1 MSLARSASL
10 ASSIVLTSCTTVPLS
25 RPQELPD
32 MVHHVQCE
40 LQQAYGELR
49 ADHPWLDKWAAGF
62 TLTMKADVGGA
73 ASPEVSLLGP
83 FGVGAYV
90 LAVGG
95 GVSYEGIR
103 TGTSKYYLR
112 FDHLHEVQCAAPN
125 QQQIKGALGIKE
137 WIESVLPPDDKSTY
151 RIPDTIGH
159 SQQFILTLSGHV
171 NPSYTLIRSRGQLG
185 LGASRI
191 DTNIIDIAMTN
202 APVPK
207 PQEVVI
213 VGTRPAPP
221 PGRTRLA
228 PETPGT
234 MQSFT
239 FRNSQPASP
248 LVQRQRLPSG
258 RTIEVVK
265 NKGSEIPDDARAR
278 LDNQLQELQ
287 LRNIFGR

>member
-1 MSLARSASL
+1 MSSARWASL
-10 ASSIVLTSCTTVPLS
+10 ASAIVLTSCTTVPLS

-49 ADHPWLDKWAAGF
+49 KDHPWLDKWAAGF
-62 TLTMKADVGGA
+62 TLTMKADVAGA

-90 LAVGG
+90 LAAGG
-95 GVSYEGIR
+95 GISYEGIR
-103 TGTSKYYLR
+103 TGTSKYFLR
-112 FDHLHEVQCAAPN
+112 LDHLHEVDCAVPN
-125 QQQIKGALGIKE
+125 QQQIKGDLGIKE
-137 WIESVLPPDDKSTY
+137 WMASVLPPDDKSTY

-159 SQQFILTLSGHV
+159 SQQFILTLSGHL
-171 NPSYTLIRSRGQLG
+171 NPSYTLTRSRGQTG

-207 PQEVVI
+207 PQEVII
-213 VGTRPAPP
+213 VGTRPANL
-221 PGRTRLA
+221 PGHTLLQ
-228 PETPGT
+228 PKTPGT
-234 MQSFT
+234 MFT
-239 FRNSQPASP
+239 FRNSQSASP
-248 LVQRQRLPSG
+248 LVERQRLPSG
-258 RTIEVVK
+258 KTIEVVK
-265 NKGSEIPDDARAR
+265 NRGSEIPDDARAR